1 MSLLRRS
8 TLLVASLLTFST
20 LAFAAGQAQQPT
32 QQPSDSSSSTAAQ
45 ASSASGSNIYQ
56 QGMTV
61 QQRLRARREQRRKA
75 EIHAIYDH
83 QYEVYIG
90 MGFNRT
96 VAGPG
101 SVTGYGGGL
110 QKVNLYAWNVGFTR
124 YYSER
129 WAVTLDGRG
138 YYGTQFLG
146 PNQYNIVKPAIS
158 EYAALAGPSYR
169 FMLHPRYSVSGRV
182 MVGAVF
188 NNYFADAN
196 GFTAPELGLY
206 PDSAA
211 GVLDV
216 SLPIEYNF
224 SNHIGFRCS
233 PEYFLSSFGSSV
245 QNGLGFGGSIV
256 YRWGK
261 L

>member
-1 MSLLRRS
+1 
-8 TLLVASLLTFST
+8 
-20 LAFAAGQAQQPT
+20 
-32 QQPSDSSSSTAAQ
+32 
-45 ASSASGSNIYQ
+45 
-56 QGMTV
+56 MTV
-61 QQRLRARREQRRKA
+61 QERLRARREQRLKTQ
-75 EIHAIYDH
+75 IHAIYDH
-83 QYEVYIG
+83 LYEAYIG
-90 MGFNRT
+90 SGFIRT

-101 SVTGYGGGL
+101 VAGDYGGGL
-110 QKVNLYAWNVGFTR
+110 QKVNLYAWEVGFAR
-124 YYSER
+124 YYSEH

-146 PNQYNIVKPAIS
+146 PNPTNVVKPAIS

-169 FMLHPRYSVSGRV
+169 FILRPRYSVAGRV

-196 GFTAPELGLY
+196 GFTAPLLGLY

-211 GVLDV
+211 GVLNI
-216 SLPIEYNF
+216 SLPIEYNV
-224 SNHIGFRCS
+224 SNNLSLRLS
-233 PEYFLSSFGSSV
+233 PEYFMSSFDSSI
-245 QNGLGFGGSIV
+245 QNGLGFGGSMV

>member
-1 MSLLRRS
+1 MSLLCRS
-8 TLLVASLLTFST
+8 TLSVAFSILFST
-20 LAFAAGQAQQPT
+20 LAFASGQAPQTDQQAP
-32 QQPSDSSSSTAAQ
+32 DSSSSTATQ
-45 ASSASGSNIYQ
+45 SSSSSGSNIYQ
-56 QGMTV
+56 QGLTV
-61 QQRLRARREQRRKA
+61 QERLRQRREQRRQA
-75 EIHAIYDH
+75 AIHAMYDH
-83 QYEVYIG
+83 LYEVYVG

-101 SVTGYGGGL
+101 VIGDYGGGL

-124 YYSER
+124 FYSER

-158 EYAALAGPSYR
+158 EYAALIGPSYR
-169 FMLHPRYSVSGRV
+169 FMMHPRYSVSGRV
-182 MVGAVF
+182 MIGAVF
-188 NNYFADAN
+188 NNYFGDTN
-196 GFTAPELGLY
+196 GFTASELGLY

-211 GVLDV
+211 GVLNI

-224 SNHIGFRCS
+224 TSHIGFRCS
-233 PEYFLSSFGSSV
+233 PEYFMSSFGSSI
-245 QNGLGFGGSIV
+245 QNGMGFGGSVV